1 MNQRGDL
8 EQRVAIAGFERGFLR
23 GREEL
28 SVGEETC
35 FDRPAHPQ
43 WPFLET
49 VGDGIVRSVD
59 PAWGY
64 RMADD
69 VLLIEKVEDGDRTQR
84 FMMPEEWPSGFVGSV
99 ENFVDECLMIPA
111 VGDGTDDPWIGSR
124 GDDSPWGEA
133 DFERADRRGE
143 KTSIRFALGEI
154 DDDRAFVGSTDG
166 ANHVSQSGR
175 VEIGIHSPNSVMP
188 SPQTSVVFIAG
199 DLPFLP
205 AAANEA
211 IGDDDRR
218 GDGIGMDGDGFGVAH
233 PFDQR
238 GRARMNGSRQ
248 PELDAGEAVTVIGL
262 PENGHELG

>member
-8 EQRVAIAGFERGFLR
+8 EQCVAITGLECGFLR

-28 SVGEETC
+28 GVGEKTC

-43 WPFLET
+43 WPFLDT
-49 VGDGIVRSVD
+49 VGDGIVWSVD
-59 PAWGY
+59 PACGN
-64 RMADD
+64 RMADG

-84 FMMPEEWPSGFVGSV
+84 FIMPEEWPGGFVGGVKNS
-99 ENFVDECLMIPA
+99 VDECMVVPT
-111 VGDGTDDPWIGSR
+111 VGDGTDDPWIGRR
-124 GDDSPWGEA
+124 GDDSPWCEA
-133 DFERADRRGE
+133 DFERANRRGE

-154 DDDRAFVGSTDG
+154 DDDRALVGSADG
-166 ANHVSQSGR
+166 ANHIGQSDG

-188 SPQTSVVFIAG
+188 SPQTSVIFIAG
-199 DLPFLP
+199 DLPLLP

-211 IGDDDRR
+211 IGDDDRGR
-218 GDGIGMDGDGFGVAH
+218 DGVGMDGDGFGMAH

-238 GRARMNGSRQ
+238 GRARMNRSGQS
-248 PELDAGEAVTVIGL
+248 ELDARETVAVIGL